1 MPYKLTKT
9 QLLFDLYYAF
19 ECAKKH
25 KKNKSYVKNFE
36 SRLHD
41 NLLSLCNDLYDRTY
55 QALPSSCF
63 IINHPKKREVFAADF
78 RDRIVHHLY
87 YNYTHQL
94 YERTFIEDCY
104 SCIKD
109 KGTHYGIHRLEH
121 HIREESNNFQD
132 NCYILKMDIKGY
144 FMSINRNILLDEAL
158 NTLNKMKY
166 HKITNKENKRWDDVI
181 DFEFVTFL
189 TERIILLD
197 PTINCVFKS
206 QKQEWV
212 GLADSKSMFKMPK
225 NCGLPIGNLTS
236 QLFSNVYLNALDQY
250 VKRVLKCKHYG
261 RYVDDFFI
269 VSKDKEFLHDCI
281 IKIECFMESRLALK
295 IQKGKTIIRSMSQ
308 GVEFLGAYIKPHRT
322 YISNQCL
329 RRIKKNVYTITKN
342 DNAIASINSWLGI
355 FSHYNSYKLRVGI
368 FTKIKNVFNIG
379 VYDKKFTKLIPKDKW
394 KIKISD
400 SYTI

>member
-1 MPYKLTKT
+1 MSYRLTKT

-25 KKNKSYVKNFE
+25 KKSKRYVKIFE

-41 NLLSLCNDLYDRTY
+41 NLLSLCNDLYNRTY

-63 IINHPKKREVFAADF
+63 IINHPKKREVFAAVF

-87 YNYTHQL
+87 YNYTHQIF
-94 YERTFIEDCY
+94 ERTFIEDCY
-104 SCIKD
+104 SCIKN
-109 KGTHYGIHRLEH
+109 KGTHYGIHRLEQ
-121 HIREESNNFQD
+121 HIREESNNYQY

-144 FMSINRNILLDEAL
+144 FMNIDRNILLDEAL
-158 NTLNKMKY
+158 KTLNKMRY
-166 HKITNKENKRWDDVI
+166 HKISVKKSKVWDDII

-189 TERIILLD
+189 TERIVLLD
-197 PTINCVFKS
+197 PTVNCIFKS
-206 QKQEWV
+206 NKNEWI

-236 QLFSNVYLNALDQY
+236 QLFSNVYLNTLDQY

-261 RYVDDFFI
+261 RYVDDLFI

-281 IKIECFMESRLALK
+281 TKIESFMEDRLSLK
-295 IQKGKTIIRSMSQ
+295 VQKGKTTIRSMHQ
-308 GVEFLGAYIKPHRT
+308 GVEFLGAYIKPYRT

-355 FSHYNSYKLRVGI
+355 FSHYNSFRLRVNI
-368 FTKIKNVFNIG
+368 FTNIKNVSKIG
-379 VYDKKFTKLIPKDKW
+379 VYDRNFTKLIPINKL
-394 KIKISD
+394 KIK
-400 SYTI
+400 

>member
-25 KKNKSYVKNFE
+25 KKNKSYVKHFE

-197 PTINCVFKS
+197 PTMNCVFKS

-281 IKIECFMESRLALK
+281 IKIEEFMESRLALK

-355 FSHYNSYKLRVGI
+355 FSHYNSYKLRVNI
-368 FTKIKNVFNIG
+368 FTKIKDVFNIG
-379 VYDKKFTKLIPKDKW
+379 VYDKNFTKLIPKDKW

-400 SYTI
+400 S

>member
-1 MPYKLTKT
+1 MSYRLTKT

-25 KKNKSYVKNFE
+25 KKSKQYVKFFE

-41 NLLSLCNDLYDRTY
+41 NLLSLCDDLYNRTY
-55 QALPSSCF
+55 KALPSSCF

-87 YNYTHQL
+87 YNYTHQIF
-94 YERTFIEDCY
+94 ERTFIEDCY
-104 SCIKD
+104 SCIKN
-109 KGTHYGIHRLEH
+109 KGTHYGIHRLEQ
-121 HIREESNNFQD
+121 HIREESNNYQN

-144 FMSINRNILLDEAL
+144 FMNINRNILLDEAL
-158 NTLNKMKY
+158 KTLNKMRY
-166 HKITNKENKRWDDVI
+166 HKIYGKKSKVWDDII

-189 TERIILLD
+189 TEKIVLLD
-197 PTINCVFKS
+197 PTVNCIFKS
-206 QKQEWV
+206 NKNEWI

-236 QLFSNVYLNALDQY
+236 QLFSNVYLNTLDQY

-261 RYVDDFFI
+261 RYVDDLFI

-281 IKIECFMESRLALK
+281 TKIESFMEDRLSLK
-295 IQKGKTIIRSMSQ
+295 VQKGKTTIRSMHQ
-308 GVEFLGAYIKPHRT
+308 GVEFLGAYIKPYRT

-355 FSHYNSYKLRVGI
+355 FSHYNSFRLRVNI
-368 FTKIKNVFNIG
+368 FTNIKNVSKIG
-379 VYDKKFTKLIPKDKW
+379 VYDRNFTKLIPINKL
-394 KIKISD
+394 KIK
-400 SYTI
+400 

>member
-1 MPYKLTKT
+1 MSYILSKK

-25 KKNKSYVKNFE
+25 KKSKSYVKNFE
-36 SRLHD
+36 SRLHY
-41 NLLSLCNDLYDRTY
+41 NLLSLCNDLYERKY

-87 YNYTHQL
+87 YNYTHKL

-109 KGTHYGIHRLEH
+109 KGTHYGIHRLEK
-121 HIREESNNFQD
+121 HIRQESNNFQN

-144 FMSINRNILLDEAL
+144 FMSINRKILLTEAL
-158 NTLNKMKY
+158 NTLNKMKL
-166 HKITNKENKRWDDVI
+166 HKISNKSTKTWDDII
-181 DFEFVTFL
+181 DFDFVSYL

-206 QKQEWV
+206 PTKEWI

-236 QLFSNVYLNALDQY
+236 QLFSNVYLNILDQY
-250 VKRVLKCKHYG
+250 VKRILKCKHYG
-261 RYVDDFFI
+261 RYVDDLFI
-269 VSKDKEFLHDCI
+269 VSSDKQFLHDCAT
-281 IKIECFMESRLALK
+281 KIELFMNSKLSLK
-295 IQKGKTIIRSMSQ
+295 IQNGKTIIRSMYQ
-308 GVEFLGAYIKPHRT
+308 GVEFLGAYIKPYRT

-329 RRIKKNVYTITKN
+329 RRIKKNVYNIVRHNT
-342 DNAIASINSWLGI
+342 AIASINSWLGV
-355 FSHYNSYKLRVGI
+355 FSHYNSYNIRVNI
-368 FTKIKNVFNIG
+368 FTKIKNVFDIG
-379 VYDKKFTKLIPKDKW
+379 VYDKEFTKIIPTEKW
-394 KIKISD
+394 KIK
-400 SYTI
+400 

>member
-1 MPYKLTKT
+1 MSYRLTKT

-25 KKNKSYVKNFE
+25 KKSKRYVKIFE

-41 NLLSLCNDLYDRTY
+41 NLLSLCNDLYNRTY

-63 IINHPKKREVFAADF
+63 IINYPKKREVFAAVF

-87 YNYTHQL
+87 YNYTHQIF
-94 YERTFIEDCY
+94 ERTFIEDCY
-104 SCIKD
+104 SCIKN
-109 KGTHYGIHRLEH
+109 KGTHYGIHRLEQ
-121 HIREESNNFQD
+121 HIREESNNYQD

-144 FMSINRNILLDEAL
+144 FMNINRNILLDEAL
-158 NTLNKMKY
+158 KTLNKMRY
-166 HKITNKENKRWDDVI
+166 HKITGKKSKVWDNII
-181 DFEFVTFL
+181 DFDFVTFL
-189 TERIILLD
+189 TERIVLLD
-197 PTINCVFKS
+197 PTVDCIFKS
-206 QKQEWV
+206 NKNEWI

-236 QLFSNVYLNALDQY
+236 QLFSNVYLNTLDQY

-261 RYVDDFFI
+261 RYVDDLFI

-281 IKIECFMESRLALK
+281 TKIESFMEDRLSLK
-295 IQKGKTIIRSMSQ
+295 VQKGKTTIRSMHQ
-308 GVEFLGAYIKPHRT
+308 GVEFLGAYIKPYRT

-355 FSHYNSYKLRVGI
+355 FSHYNSFRLRVNI
-368 FTKIKNVFNIG
+368 FTNIKNVSKIG
-379 VYDKKFTKLIPKDKW
+379 VYDRNFTKLIPIDKL
-394 KIKISD
+394 KIK
-400 SYTI
+400 